1 METMMEQFDKYN
13 FPDFCQE
20 YHGGRCEQFFFL
32 VHDYKP
38 EIQTIQADK
47 HFKPKFFQALAWVW
61 LGLRY
66 NLTQSSTA

>member
-47 HFKPKFFQALAWVW
+47 HFKTKFFQALA
-61 LGLRY
+61 
-66 NLTQSSTA
+66 